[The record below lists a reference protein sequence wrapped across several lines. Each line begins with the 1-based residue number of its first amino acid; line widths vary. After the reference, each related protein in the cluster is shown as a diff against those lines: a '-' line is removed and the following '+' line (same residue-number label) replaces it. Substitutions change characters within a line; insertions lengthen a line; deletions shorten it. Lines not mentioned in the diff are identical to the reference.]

1 MQKIYIDNNC
11 FTIPD
16 ESDMYGCSG
25 NVYEL
30 KKDNEIIAAKI
41 YHKDYVIYPKEEII
55 DIFTNCYSNQI
66 PVLISKY
73 KITDENNKYIGCAT
87 DFVTETRGDTLSAL
101 KELPTELL
109 IKYLYDIQDTIPFF
123 NNRYISIYDWHLGNI
138 KLGTINNSNKERLYL
153 FDDSYYTLD
162 TNLDNELEFNYL
174 IEDIITRY
182 ALLKTYFPIAEI
194 INKMKKENNYLDFLE
209 KMTRGYK
216 NIEECYNDM
225 AKILKK

>member
-1 MQKIYIDNNC
+1 MQKIFINNNC
-11 FTIPD
+11 FIVPNK
-16 ESDMYGCSG
+16 SDMNGCSG
-25 NVYEL
+25 NVY
-30 KKDNEIIAAKI
+30 KIKMDDEIIAAKI
-41 YHKDYVIYPKEEII
+41 YHKKNVIYPDEEVI
-55 DIFTNCYSNQI
+55 DLFTNFYSNQI

-73 KITDENNKYIGCAT
+73 KITDENNNYIGCAT
-87 DFVTETRGDTLSAL
+87 DFVTETRGDTLSAI

-138 KLGTINNSNKERLYL
+138 KLGTINNSNKERLYI

-182 ALLKTYFPIAEI
+182 ALLKPNVPIVEI
-194 INKMKKENNYLDFLE
+194 LNRIKKEKNYLDYFE

-225 AKILKK
+225 AKVYKK